1 MNAELDIA
9 TRAVRAGRGDLTELG
24 VHALPIDFSTA
35 YPFTD
40 LDQATASYDALV
52 AGAETADN
60 PIYARLLN
68 PTVARFERG
77 IAELEETAAAVAF
90 SSGMAA
96 LTAVLLAAREDGS
109 HIVGTR
115 PIYGMTDHLL
125 SSGLLGFD
133 VSWVAPEEVADAIR
147 SDTALVITETP
158 TNPTIDLVDLQAVV
172 RAAGQVPVVV
182 DSTFATPVLQRPA
195 KHGVTLVMHS
205 ATKFIGGH
213 ADVIAG
219 VIATGPEWA
228 QRLRKV
234 RVATGA
240 VLHPLGAYLLHRG
253 LPTLPLR
260 IERAQ
265 ATAQVLAERLSEHP
279 GVARVHYPSL
289 PGGDPHGLLGRQMD
303 GPGPMLAFEVSGG
316 YEMADRLLHHLDV
329 ITTAASLGST
339 DTLIQHPAGLTHRI
353 VSAEALAQGRISAG
367 LLRLSVGLEAADD
380 LWKDLGAALRAAKDF
395 ANVESSK

>member
-1 MNAELDIA
+1 MNDELDIA
-9 TRAVRAGRGDLTELG
+9 TRAVRAGRGDLTGLG
-24 VHALPIDFSTA
+24 VHAPPIDFSTA

-52 AGAETADN
+52 AGEETAEN

-68 PTVARFERG
+68 PTVARFEQG
-77 IAELEETAAAVAF
+77 IAELEGTAAAVAF

-96 LTAVLLAAREDGS
+96 LTAVLLAAREGGS

-125 SSGLLGFD
+125 SSGLLGFEI
-133 VSWVAPEEVADAIR
+133 SWVAPEEVADAIR

-172 RAAGQVPVVV
+172 RAAGQIPVVV

-195 KHGVTLVMHS
+195 EQGVTLVMHS

-213 ADVIAG
+213 GDVIAG
-219 VIATGPEWA
+219 VIATDPEWGR
-228 QRLRKV
+228 RLRKV

-265 ATAQVLAERLSEHP
+265 ATAQILAERLSEHA

-316 YEMADRLLHHLDV
+316 YEMADRLLHHLNV

-339 DTLIQHPAGLTHRI
+339 DTLIQHPTGLTHRI

-380 LWKDLGAALRAAKDF
+380 LWKDLDAALRAAKDEGF
-395 ANVESSK
+395 